1 MTKSVKE
8 KNRLSAIREHEK
20 NGTPVTY
27 DLLKVKMCYK
37 ANPFI
42 AVKRA
47 KDSKKYLKERHL
59 KGVLKTIYNS
69 KWIKNNFSYI
79 FSDIFKNKIIDIANQ
94 LKLYEIVINP
104 YLRTD
109 FIYEKISMSL
119 SVYDFD
125 MRYIGS
131 LAIEK
136 DSPLDSN
143 FGKIKISGYRY
154 TIITIDKIK
163 PIFDCINKPKNNYKL
178 IFRNDSYTKNPNIKK
193 TDYLLKIINSAEYL
207 YRTYLNTLNLNFE
220 LSHIRYNIK
229 DNISFTIFFMN
240 EGKSLTV
247 YEANEHTKIDLIKN
261 LIKMELLDI
270 ELSEEDLVMENIE
283 QIENLIK
290 LQNY

>member
-37 ANPFI
+37 ANPFL
-42 AVKRA
+42 AVKKA
-47 KDSKKYLKERHL
+47 KDSKKYLKDRHF

-69 KWIKNNFSYI
+69 KWVENNFSYL
-79 FSDIFKNKIIDIANQ
+79 FSDIFKSKIIDIANR

-104 YLRTD
+104 YLRTN
-109 FIYEKISMSL
+109 FTYEKISMSL
-119 SVYDFD
+119 SIYDFD

-131 LAIEK
+131 LVIEK
-136 DSPLDSN
+136 DSSDRN
-143 FGKIKISGYRY
+143 FGKINLPQYRH
-154 TIITIDKIK
+154 TIITVDKIK
-163 PIFDCINKPKNNYKL
+163 PIFNCINEPKNNYEL
-178 IFRNDSYTKNPNIKK
+178 IFRNDSYTKNPNIKR
-193 TDYLLKIINSAEYL
+193 TDDLLKIINSAEHL
-207 YRTYLNTLNLNFE
+207 YRTYLKTLNLNFE
-220 LSHIRYNIK
+220 LSYIRYNIK
-229 DNISFTIFFMN
+229 DKISFTIFFMN